1 MKLNRVT
8 ALFLG
13 LVLAFSLAA
22 CGQGASSAS
31 TASSSASSAAA
42 EGKTEEQ
49 LLADENE
56 ILSANDALWE
66 KVFSSMDKNV
76 TETTLSTNYGDFL
89 LSAVEKAKDQF
100 SDEEYK
106 TLTADA
112 EKIRAIEEQI
122 AALAPADAAAS
133 SAAAQGTAFPQFEGS
148 DLEGNPVDN
157 SLFAGNAFTVVNF
170 WFNGCKPCV
179 EELDDLNALNEK
191 VKAQGGEVVGINT
204 ETLDGSQ
211 QGIEAAKK
219 LLAAK
224 GASYRNIYFASGSEA
239 GKFALNIMAFPTTYV
254 FDRDGN
260 VVGQPL
266 LGGIDKE
273 ENLAALQKNIDAAL
287 ARTAPNK
294 LFSPAAYGRLFLFA
308 AGIAMHARAPDG
320 IRWGRSIL
328 LPAKER
334 ISMKNTGTLR
344 IQTFA
349 ARQSAPVEGVTV
361 AVQGDGFTLHRIT
374 DATGSAADI
383 PVEAP
388 ACTLS
393 LDEDNTTRPYA
404 IVSLTAAK
412 PGYRTVR
419 IEGIQIFAGQVTLA
433 QPQMLPVTEEDR
445 DIPDAPIVI
454 PPHALFAGSG
464 GSGPQPRENCTPR
477 VLDQVVIPKN
487 ITVHL
492 GKPAASA
499 RNVTVSFRD
508 YIANVASSEVYPT
521 WPEQA
526 LRANIHCQIS
536 LALNRIYTEWYPSKG
551 YTFNITNSTSYDQ
564 YYVHGRTVF
573 EVMVRITDDIFN
585 TYLRKRGTVNPYYS
599 EYCDGKSVTCPGL
612 KQWGTVT
619 LANNGRSALQI
630 LRYYYGSSIEIVRTK
645 NIRSIP
651 QSYPGTPLRQGSRGT
666 AVFTLQR
673 QLNRIAKDYPFLG
686 KLTVDGVFGSRMAAT
701 VRAFQKQFNL
711 TADGVVG
718 RQTWYKISYIYV
730 SVKDLAELTS
740 EGETSTGTLSNGT
753 WNGTVLSTGAS
764 GSAVEQVQ
772 FWLNTLA
779 QYDSAIPSVKVDGV
793 FGTATANAV
802 RAFQR
807 KYGLTVDGIV
817 GQTTW
822 KELYDEF
829 LSIQSDNGTP
839 NAYPGTPLREGSSG
853 QNVRLVQ
860 FWLKIARTVYT
871 SLESV
876 TVDGKFGA
884 GTAAAVRRFQRYFGL
899 TADGVVGRTTWQKLY
914 EVYNDIANRLL
925 SSSLRPGEYPGV
937 LRSGSTGTPV
947 RELQF
952 YLYLMSAYES
962 SIPPVSIDGKFGA
975 DTERAV
981 RAYQR
986 FAGLT
991 VDGVVGR
998 TTWNSL
1004 YGRASQLRSSGPVV
1018 TLKRLPYPGT
1028 PLTVGSSG
1036 KAVLYYNLLLLRIA
1050 YYFSSVE
1057 APPLADRYTDETATA
1072 TRSAQQLLGLEQ
1084 TGIADADTWTAV
1096 EALSLQ
1102 LAAHAPNP
1110 DRDTPSGTAYPGRA
1124 IAEGSAGQEVGQ
1136 VERWINRR
1144 AQLSCGEGYVADN
1157 NRFGA
1162 SDAAAVRAVQQQA
1175 GLQPVNGIVYRETWH
1190 ALQAQCTDPCGCEK
1204 EE

>member
-1 MKLNRVT
+1 MTGIPLLRKNRLT
-8 ALFLG
+8 
-13 LVLAFSLAA
+13 
-22 CGQGASSAS
+22 
-31 TASSSASSAAA
+31 
-42 EGKTEEQ
+42 KT
-49 LLADENE
+49 
-56 ILSANDALWE
+56 I
-66 KVFSSMDKNV
+66 
-76 TETTLSTNYGDFL
+76 
-89 LSAVEKAKDQF
+89 
-100 SDEEYK
+100 K
-106 TLTADA
+106 TM
-112 EKIRAIEEQI
+112 
-122 AALAPADAAAS
+122 
-133 SAAAQGTAFPQFEGS
+133 
-148 DLEGNPVDN
+148 
-157 SLFAGNAFTVVNF
+157 
-170 WFNGCKPCV
+170 
-179 EELDDLNALNEK
+179 
-191 VKAQGGEVVGINT
+191 
-204 ETLDGSQ
+204 
-211 QGIEAAKK
+211 KK
-219 LLAAK
+219 LL
-224 GASYRNIYFASGSEA
+224 
-239 GKFALNIMAFPTTYV
+239 
-254 FDRDGN
+254 
-260 VVGQPL
+260 L
-266 LGGIDKE
+266 L
-273 ENLAALQKNIDAAL
+273 
-287 ARTAPNK
+287 
-294 LFSPAAYGRLFLFA
+294 LFA
-308 AGIAMHARAPDG
+308 AALSLSASEPARA
-320 IRWGRSIL
+320 WGREGHETI
-328 LPAKER
+328 AKIAER
-334 ISMKNTGTLR
+334 NLTKRAKKR
-344 IQTFA
+344 IEKYLGGHSVVYYAKWMDEYRQTPEYAFTNDWHT
-349 ARQSAPVEGVTV
+349 APVGADLRYGDELLKPGKGNAVYGLELAIRNLRDYRNLTDSAV
-361 AVQGDGFTLHRIT
+361 AVNLKYVIHLVGDMHC
-374 DATGSAADI
+374 
-383 PVEAP
+383 P
-388 ACTLS
+388 AHIKYTTHNTKYDVLF
-393 LDEDNTTRPYA
+393 EDKYH
-404 IVSLTAAK
+404 K
-412 PGYRTVR
+412 P
-419 IEGIQIFAGQVTLA
+419 
-433 QPQMLPVTEEDR
+433 
-445 DIPDAPIVI
+445 
-454 PPHALFAGSG
+454 H
-464 GSGPQPRENCTPR
+464 
-477 VLDQVVIPKN
+477 K
-487 ITVHL
+487 
-492 GKPAASA
+492 
-499 RNVTVSFRD
+499 
-508 YIANVASSEVYPT
+508 
-521 WPEQA
+521 
-526 LRANIHCQIS
+526 
-536 LALNRIYTEWYPSKG
+536 
-551 YTFNITNSTSYDQ
+551 
-564 YYVHGRTVF
+564 YYVHHVWDNEIITTTRIWSVTEWAGELDRASKREKAAVQAGTPRDWLHDSAVTCEVQFEWAKPDERLGQDFLNKIRTLAK
-573 EVMVRITDDIFN
+573 EMTDDIFN

-630 LRYYYGSSIEIVRTK
+630 LRYYYGSDIEIVRTS
-645 NIRSIP
+645 NIQSIP
-651 QSYPGTPLRQGSRGT
+651 QSYPGSPLRQGDSGT

-740 EGETSTGTLSNGT
+740 EGETSSGTLSDGT
-753 WNGTVLSTGAS
+753 WGGTTLRTGST
-764 GSAVEQVQ
+764 GSAVEQLQ

-779 QYDSAIPSVKVDGV
+779 QYESAIPSVTVDGAY
-793 FGTATANAV
+793 GTATANAV

-807 KYGLTVDGIV
+807 KYGLTVDGVV

-822 KELYDEF
+822 KELYDQF
-829 LSIQSDNGTP
+829 RSIQSDNGTP

-871 SLESV
+871 SLANV

-884 GTAAAVRRFQRYFGL
+884 GTAAAVQRFQRYFGL

-937 LRSGSTGTPV
+937 LRTGSSGTAV

-1036 KAVLYYNLLLLRIA
+1036 SAVLYYTLLLQRIA
-1050 YYFSSVE
+1050 YYFDSVE
-1057 APPLADRYTDETATA
+1057 NPPLSDQYTDETAAA

-1110 DRDTPSGTAYPGRA
+1110 DRDTPPSTAYPGRA

-1136 VERWINRR
+1136 VERWLNRR
-1144 AQLSCGEGYVADN
+1144 AQLSCGEDYVADN

-1162 SDAAAVRAVQQQA
+1162 ADAAAVRAVQQQA
-1175 GLQPVNGIVYRETWH
+1175 GLLVTGIVNRETWA
-1190 ALQAQCTDPCGCEK
+1190 ALQAQSCNCDK

>member
-1 MKLNRVT
+1 
-8 ALFLG
+8 
-13 LVLAFSLAA
+13 
-22 CGQGASSAS
+22 
-31 TASSSASSAAA
+31 
-42 EGKTEEQ
+42 
-49 LLADENE
+49 
-56 ILSANDALWE
+56 
-66 KVFSSMDKNV
+66 
-76 TETTLSTNYGDFL
+76 
-89 LSAVEKAKDQF
+89 
-100 SDEEYK
+100 
-106 TLTADA
+106 
-112 EKIRAIEEQI
+112 
-122 AALAPADAAAS
+122 
-133 SAAAQGTAFPQFEGS
+133 
-148 DLEGNPVDN
+148 
-157 SLFAGNAFTVVNF
+157 
-170 WFNGCKPCV
+170 
-179 EELDDLNALNEK
+179 
-191 VKAQGGEVVGINT
+191 
-204 ETLDGSQ
+204 
-211 QGIEAAKK
+211 
-219 LLAAK
+219 
-224 GASYRNIYFASGSEA
+224 
-239 GKFALNIMAFPTTYV
+239 
-254 FDRDGN
+254 
-260 VVGQPL
+260 
-266 LGGIDKE
+266 
-273 ENLAALQKNIDAAL
+273 
-287 ARTAPNK
+287 
-294 LFSPAAYGRLFLFA
+294 
-308 AGIAMHARAPDG
+308 
-320 IRWGRSIL
+320 
-328 LPAKER
+328 
-334 ISMKNTGTLR
+334 MKNTGTLR

-349 ARQSAPVEGVTV
+349 ARQSAPMEGVTV
-361 AVQGDGFTLHRIT
+361 TVQGDGFTLHRIT
-374 DATGSAADI
+374 DVTGSAADI
-383 PVEAP
+383 PIEAP
-388 ACTLS
+388 ACALS
-393 LDEDNTTRPYA
+393 LDESNTTRPYA
-404 IVSLTAAK
+404 IVSLAATK

-419 IEGIQIFAGQVTLA
+419 IEGIQIFAGQITLA
-433 QPQMLPVTEEDR
+433 QPAMIPVTEEGK

-454 PPHALFAGSG
+454 PPHPLFAGSG

-477 VLDQVVIPKN
+477 VLEQVIIPKN

-492 GKPAASA
+492 GKPAAAA

-573 EVMVRITDDIFN
+573 DVMVRITDDIFN

-630 LRYYYGSSIEIVRTK
+630 LRYYYGSDIEIVRTS
-645 NIRSIP
+645 NIQSIP
-651 QSYPGTPLRQGSRGT
+651 QSYPGSPLRQGDSGT

-673 QLNRIAKDYPFLG
+673 QLNRITKDYPFLG

-711 TADGVVG
+711 TADGMVG

-740 EGETSTGTLSNGT
+740 EGEVSSGTLSDGT
-753 WNGTVLSTGAS
+753 WGGTVLRTGST
-764 GSAVEQVQ
+764 GSAVEQLQ

-779 QYDSAIPSVKVDGV
+779 QYESSIPSLTVDGV
-793 FGTATANAV
+793 YGTGTANAV

-807 KYGLTVDGIV
+807 KYGLTVDGVV
-817 GQTTW
+817 GRATW
-822 KELYDEF
+822 TEVYDQF
-829 LSIQSDNGTP
+829 RSIQSDNGTP
-839 NAYPGTPLREGSSG
+839 NAYPGTALREGASG

-860 FWLKIARTVYT
+860 FWLKIARTVYP
-871 SLESV
+871 SLSNV
-876 TVDGKFGA
+876 TVDGRFGSA
-884 GTAAAVRRFQRYFGL
+884 TAAAVRRFQRYFGL

-914 EVYNDIANRLL
+914 EVYNDIANKLL

-937 LRSGSTGTPV
+937 LRNGSSGTAV

-962 SIPPVSIDGKFGA
+962 SIPAIAIDGQFGA
-975 DTERAV
+975 STEAAV

-991 VDGVVGR
+991 VDGIVGR

-1004 YGRASQLRSSGPVV
+1004 YDKASTLRASGPVV

-1036 KAVLYYNLLLLRIA
+1036 SAVLYYSLLLQRIA
-1050 YYFSSVE
+1050 YYFTSVVS
-1057 APPLADRYTDETATA
+1057 PPLSDQYTDETAAA
-1072 TRSAQQLLGLEQ
+1072 TRSAQELLNLHE
-1084 TGIADADTWTAV
+1084 TGIADAETWTAV

-1110 DRDTPSGTAYPGRA
+1110 DRDTPPSTAYPGRA

-1136 VERWINRR
+1136 VERWLNRR
-1144 AQLSCGEGYVADN
+1144 AQLSCDEDYVADN

-1162 SDAAAVRAVQQQA
+1162 ADAAAVRAVQQQA
-1175 GLQPVNGIVYRETWH
+1175 GLLVTGTVNRETWA
-1190 ALQAQCTDPCGCEK
+1190 ALQAQSCNCDK

>member
-1 MKLNRVT
+1 
-8 ALFLG
+8 
-13 LVLAFSLAA
+13 
-22 CGQGASSAS
+22 
-31 TASSSASSAAA
+31 
-42 EGKTEEQ
+42 
-49 LLADENE
+49 
-56 ILSANDALWE
+56 
-66 KVFSSMDKNV
+66 
-76 TETTLSTNYGDFL
+76 
-89 LSAVEKAKDQF
+89 
-100 SDEEYK
+100 
-106 TLTADA
+106 
-112 EKIRAIEEQI
+112 
-122 AALAPADAAAS
+122 
-133 SAAAQGTAFPQFEGS
+133 
-148 DLEGNPVDN
+148 
-157 SLFAGNAFTVVNF
+157 
-170 WFNGCKPCV
+170 
-179 EELDDLNALNEK
+179 
-191 VKAQGGEVVGINT
+191 
-204 ETLDGSQ
+204 
-211 QGIEAAKK
+211 
-219 LLAAK
+219 
-224 GASYRNIYFASGSEA
+224 
-239 GKFALNIMAFPTTYV
+239 
-254 FDRDGN
+254 
-260 VVGQPL
+260 
-266 LGGIDKE
+266 
-273 ENLAALQKNIDAAL
+273 
-287 ARTAPNK
+287 
-294 LFSPAAYGRLFLFA
+294 
-308 AGIAMHARAPDG
+308 
-320 IRWGRSIL
+320 
-328 LPAKER
+328 
-334 ISMKNTGTLR
+334 MKNTGTLR

-349 ARQSAPVEGVTV
+349 ARQSAPMEGVTV
-361 AVQGDGFTLHRIT
+361 TVQGDGFTLHRIT
-374 DATGSAADI
+374 DVTGSAADI

-393 LDEDNTTRPYA
+393 LDEDNTIRPYA
-404 IVSLTAAK
+404 VVSLTATK

-419 IEGIQIFAGQVTLA
+419 IEGIQIFAGQITLA
-433 QPQMLPVTEEDR
+433 QPAMIPVTEEGK

-454 PPHALFAGSG
+454 PPHPLFAGSG
-464 GSGPQPRENCTPR
+464 GSGAQPVENCVPR
-477 VLDQVVIPKN
+477 VLDKVIIPKN

-492 GKPAASA
+492 GKPAAAA

-573 EVMVRITDDIFN
+573 DVMVRITDDIFN

-619 LANNGRSALQI
+619 LANQGRTALQI
-630 LRYYYGSSIEIVRTK
+630 LKYYYGNDIEIVRTN
-645 NIRSIP
+645 NIQSIP
-651 QSYPGTPLRQGSRGT
+651 QSYPGSPIRQGDSGT

-673 QLNRIAKDYPFLG
+673 QLNRITKDYPFLG

-711 TADGVVG
+711 TADGMVG

-740 EGETSTGTLSNGT
+740 EGEVSSGTLSDGT
-753 WNGTVLSTGAS
+753 WGGTVLRTGST
-764 GSAVEQVQ
+764 GSAVEQLQ

-779 QYDSAIPSVKVDGV
+779 QYESSIPSLTVDGV
-793 FGTATANAV
+793 YGTGTANTV

-807 KYGLTVDGIV
+807 KYGLTVDGVV
-817 GQTTW
+817 GRDTW
-822 KELYDEF
+822 TELYDQF
-829 LSIQSDNGTP
+829 RSIQSDNGTP
-839 NAYPGTPLREGSSG
+839 NAYPGTALREGASG

-860 FWLKIARTVYT
+860 FWLKIARTVYP
-871 SLESV
+871 SLSNV
-876 TVDGKFGA
+876 TVDGKFGSA
-884 GTAAAVRRFQRYFGL
+884 TTAAVRRFQTYFGL
-899 TADGVVGRTTWQKLY
+899 TSDGVVGRTTWNKLY
-914 EVYNDIANRLL
+914 EVYNDIANKLL

-937 LRSGSTGTPV
+937 LRNGSSGTAV

-962 SIPPVSIDGKFGA
+962 SIPAIGIDGQFGA
-975 DTERAV
+975 STEAAV

-991 VDGVVGR
+991 VDGIVGR

-1004 YGRASQLRSSGPVV
+1004 YDKASTLRASGPVV

-1036 KAVLYYNLLLLRIA
+1036 SAVLYYSLLLQRIA
-1050 YYFSSVE
+1050 YYFTSVVS
-1057 APPLADRYTDETATA
+1057 PPLSDQYTDETAAA
-1072 TRSAQQLLGLEQ
+1072 TRSAQELLNLHE
-1084 TGIADADTWTAV
+1084 TGIADAETWTAV

-1110 DRDTPSGTAYPGRA
+1110 DRDTPPSTAYPGRA

-1136 VERWINRR
+1136 VERWLNRR
-1144 AQLSCGEGYVADN
+1144 AQLSCDEDYVADN

-1162 SDAAAVRAVQQQA
+1162 ADAAAVRAVQQQA
-1175 GLQPVNGIVYRETWH
+1175 GLLVTGIVNRDTWA
-1190 ALQAQCTDPCGCEK
+1190 ALQAQSCNCDK

>member
-1 MKLNRVT
+1 
-8 ALFLG
+8 
-13 LVLAFSLAA
+13 
-22 CGQGASSAS
+22 
-31 TASSSASSAAA
+31 
-42 EGKTEEQ
+42 
-49 LLADENE
+49 
-56 ILSANDALWE
+56 
-66 KVFSSMDKNV
+66 
-76 TETTLSTNYGDFL
+76 
-89 LSAVEKAKDQF
+89 
-100 SDEEYK
+100 
-106 TLTADA
+106 
-112 EKIRAIEEQI
+112 
-122 AALAPADAAAS
+122 
-133 SAAAQGTAFPQFEGS
+133 
-148 DLEGNPVDN
+148 
-157 SLFAGNAFTVVNF
+157 
-170 WFNGCKPCV
+170 
-179 EELDDLNALNEK
+179 
-191 VKAQGGEVVGINT
+191 
-204 ETLDGSQ
+204 
-211 QGIEAAKK
+211 
-219 LLAAK
+219 
-224 GASYRNIYFASGSEA
+224 
-239 GKFALNIMAFPTTYV
+239 
-254 FDRDGN
+254 
-260 VVGQPL
+260 
-266 LGGIDKE
+266 
-273 ENLAALQKNIDAAL
+273 
-287 ARTAPNK
+287 
-294 LFSPAAYGRLFLFA
+294 
-308 AGIAMHARAPDG
+308 
-320 IRWGRSIL
+320 
-328 LPAKER
+328 
-334 ISMKNTGTLR
+334 MKNTGTLR

-349 ARQSAPVEGVTV
+349 ARQSAPMEGVTV
-361 AVQGDGFTLHRIT
+361 TVQGDGFTLHRIT
-374 DATGSAADI
+374 DVTGSAADI

-393 LDEDNTTRPYA
+393 LDEDNTIRPYA
-404 IVSLTAAK
+404 VVSLTATK

-419 IEGIQIFAGQVTLA
+419 IEGIQIFAGQITLA
-433 QPQMLPVTEEDR
+433 QPAMIPVTEEGK

-454 PPHALFAGSG
+454 PPHPLFAGSD
-464 GSGPQPRENCTPR
+464 GSGAQPVENCVPR
-477 VLDQVVIPKN
+477 VLDKVIIPKN

-492 GKPAASA
+492 GKPAAAA

-573 EVMVRITDDIFN
+573 DVMVRITDDIFN

-619 LANNGRSALQI
+619 LANQGRTALQI
-630 LRYYYGSSIEIVRTK
+630 LKYYYGNDIEIVRTN
-645 NIRSIP
+645 NIQSIP
-651 QSYPGTPLRQGSRGT
+651 QSYPGSPIRQGDSGT

-673 QLNRIAKDYPFLG
+673 QLNRITKDYPFLG

-711 TADGVVG
+711 TADGMVG

-740 EGETSTGTLSNGT
+740 EGEVSSGTLSDGT
-753 WNGTVLSTGAS
+753 WGGTVLRTGST
-764 GSAVEQVQ
+764 GSAVEQLQ

-779 QYDSAIPSVKVDGV
+779 QYESSIPSLTVDGV
-793 FGTATANAV
+793 YGTGTANAV

-807 KYGLTVDGIV
+807 KYGLTVDGVV
-817 GQTTW
+817 GRATW
-822 KELYDEF
+822 TEVYDQF
-829 LSIQSDNGTP
+829 RSIQSDNGTP
-839 NAYPGTPLREGSSG
+839 NAYPGTALREGASG

-860 FWLKIARTVYT
+860 FWLKIARTVYP
-871 SLESV
+871 SLSNV
-876 TVDGKFGA
+876 TVDGRFGSA
-884 GTAAAVRRFQRYFGL
+884 TAAAVRRFQTYFGL
-899 TADGVVGRTTWQKLY
+899 TSDGVVGRTTWNKLY
-914 EVYNDIANRLL
+914 EVYNDIANKLL

-937 LRSGSTGTPV
+937 LRNGSSGTAV

-962 SIPPVSIDGKFGA
+962 SIPAIAIDGQFGA
-975 DTERAV
+975 STEAAV

-991 VDGVVGR
+991 VDGIVGR

-1004 YGRASQLRSSGPVV
+1004 YDKASTLRASGPVV

-1036 KAVLYYNLLLLRIA
+1036 SAVLYYSLLLQRIA
-1050 YYFSSVE
+1050 YYFTSVVS
-1057 APPLADRYTDETATA
+1057 PPLSDQYTDETAAA
-1072 TRSAQQLLGLEQ
+1072 TRSAQELLSLPE

-1110 DRDTPSGTAYPGRA
+1110 DRDTPPSTAYPGRA

-1136 VERWINRR
+1136 VERWLNRR
-1144 AQLSCGEGYVADN
+1144 AQLSCDEDYVADN

-1162 SDAAAVRAVQQQA
+1162 ADAAAVRAVQQQA
-1175 GLQPVNGIVYRETWH
+1175 GLLVTGTVDRETWA
-1190 ALQAQCTDPCGCEK
+1190 ALQAQSCEHCN
-1204 EE
+1204 EEE

>member
-1 MKLNRVT
+1 
-8 ALFLG
+8 
-13 LVLAFSLAA
+13 
-22 CGQGASSAS
+22 
-31 TASSSASSAAA
+31 
-42 EGKTEEQ
+42 
-49 LLADENE
+49 
-56 ILSANDALWE
+56 
-66 KVFSSMDKNV
+66 
-76 TETTLSTNYGDFL
+76 
-89 LSAVEKAKDQF
+89 
-100 SDEEYK
+100 
-106 TLTADA
+106 
-112 EKIRAIEEQI
+112 
-122 AALAPADAAAS
+122 
-133 SAAAQGTAFPQFEGS
+133 
-148 DLEGNPVDN
+148 
-157 SLFAGNAFTVVNF
+157 
-170 WFNGCKPCV
+170 
-179 EELDDLNALNEK
+179 
-191 VKAQGGEVVGINT
+191 
-204 ETLDGSQ
+204 
-211 QGIEAAKK
+211 
-219 LLAAK
+219 
-224 GASYRNIYFASGSEA
+224 
-239 GKFALNIMAFPTTYV
+239 
-254 FDRDGN
+254 
-260 VVGQPL
+260 
-266 LGGIDKE
+266 
-273 ENLAALQKNIDAAL
+273 
-287 ARTAPNK
+287 
-294 LFSPAAYGRLFLFA
+294 
-308 AGIAMHARAPDG
+308 
-320 IRWGRSIL
+320 
-328 LPAKER
+328 
-334 ISMKNTGTLR
+334 MKNTGTLR

-349 ARQSAPVEGVTV
+349 ARQSAPMEGVTV
-361 AVQGDGFTLHRIT
+361 AVQGDGFTLHCIT

-383 PVEAP
+383 PIEAP

-445 DIPDAPIVI
+445 DIPNAPIVI
-454 PPHALFAGSG
+454 PPHALFADSG

-477 VLDQVVIPKN
+477 VLEQVIIPKN

-492 GKPAASA
+492 GKPAAAA

-619 LANNGRSALQI
+619 LANQGRTALQI
-630 LRYYYGSSIEIVRTK
+630 LRYYYGSDIEIVRTS
-645 NIRSIP
+645 NIQSIP
-651 QSYPGTPLRQGSRGT
+651 QSYPGSPIRQGDSGT

-673 QLNRIAKDYPFLG
+673 QLNRITKDYPFLG

-740 EGETSTGTLSNGT
+740 EGEVSSGTLSDGT
-753 WNGTVLSTGAS
+753 WGGTVLRTGST
-764 GSAVEQVQ
+764 GSAVEQLQ

-779 QYDSAIPSVKVDGV
+779 QYESSIPSLTVDGV
-793 FGTATANAV
+793 YGTGTANAV

-807 KYGLTVDGIV
+807 KYGLTVDGVV
-817 GQTTW
+817 GRATW
-822 KELYDEF
+822 TEVYDQF
-829 LSIQSDNGTP
+829 RSIQSDNGTP
-839 NAYPGTPLREGSSG
+839 NAYPGTALREGASG

-860 FWLKIARTVYT
+860 FWLKIARTVYP
-871 SLESV
+871 SLSNV
-876 TVDGKFGA
+876 TVDGRFGSA
-884 GTAAAVRRFQRYFGL
+884 TAAAVRRFQTYFGL
-899 TADGVVGRTTWQKLY
+899 TSDGVVGRTTWNKLY
-914 EVYNDIANRLL
+914 EVYNDIANKLL

-937 LRSGSTGTPV
+937 LRNGSSGTAV

-962 SIPPVSIDGKFGA
+962 SIPAIAIDGQFGA
-975 DTERAV
+975 STEAAV

-991 VDGVVGR
+991 VDGIVGR

-1004 YGRASQLRSSGPVV
+1004 YDKASTLRASGPVV

-1036 KAVLYYNLLLLRIA
+1036 SAVLYYSLLLQRIA
-1050 YYFSSVE
+1050 YYFTSVVS
-1057 APPLADRYTDETATA
+1057 PPLSDQYTDETAAA
-1072 TRSAQQLLGLEQ
+1072 TRSAQELLSLPE
-1084 TGIADADTWTAV
+1084 TGIADAETWTAV

-1110 DRDTPSGTAYPGRA
+1110 DRDTPPSTAYPGRA

-1136 VERWINRR
+1136 VERWLNRR
-1144 AQLSCGEGYVADN
+1144 AQLSCDEDYVADN

-1162 SDAAAVRAVQQQA
+1162 ADAATVRAVQQQA
-1175 GLQPVNGIVYRETWH
+1175 GLLVTGTVDRETWA
-1190 ALQAQCTDPCGCEK
+1190 ALQAQSCEHCN
-1204 EE
+1204 EEE

>member
-1 MKLNRVT
+1 
-8 ALFLG
+8 
-13 LVLAFSLAA
+13 
-22 CGQGASSAS
+22 
-31 TASSSASSAAA
+31 
-42 EGKTEEQ
+42 
-49 LLADENE
+49 
-56 ILSANDALWE
+56 
-66 KVFSSMDKNV
+66 
-76 TETTLSTNYGDFL
+76 
-89 LSAVEKAKDQF
+89 
-100 SDEEYK
+100 
-106 TLTADA
+106 
-112 EKIRAIEEQI
+112 
-122 AALAPADAAAS
+122 
-133 SAAAQGTAFPQFEGS
+133 
-148 DLEGNPVDN
+148 
-157 SLFAGNAFTVVNF
+157 
-170 WFNGCKPCV
+170 
-179 EELDDLNALNEK
+179 
-191 VKAQGGEVVGINT
+191 
-204 ETLDGSQ
+204 
-211 QGIEAAKK
+211 
-219 LLAAK
+219 
-224 GASYRNIYFASGSEA
+224 
-239 GKFALNIMAFPTTYV
+239 
-254 FDRDGN
+254 
-260 VVGQPL
+260 
-266 LGGIDKE
+266 
-273 ENLAALQKNIDAAL
+273 
-287 ARTAPNK
+287 
-294 LFSPAAYGRLFLFA
+294 
-308 AGIAMHARAPDG
+308 
-320 IRWGRSIL
+320 
-328 LPAKER
+328 
-334 ISMKNTGTLR
+334 
-344 IQTFA
+344 
-349 ARQSAPVEGVTV
+349 
-361 AVQGDGFTLHRIT
+361 
-374 DATGSAADI
+374 
-383 PVEAP
+383 
-388 ACTLS
+388 
-393 LDEDNTTRPYA
+393 
-404 IVSLTAAK
+404 
-412 PGYRTVR
+412 
-419 IEGIQIFAGQVTLA
+419 
-433 QPQMLPVTEEDR
+433 
-445 DIPDAPIVI
+445 
-454 PPHALFAGSG
+454 LFAGSG
-464 GSGPQPRENCTPR
+464 GSGAQPVENCTPR
-477 VLDQVVIPKN
+477 VLDKVIIPKN

-573 EVMVRITDDIFN
+573 DVMVRITDDIFN

-630 LRYYYGSSIEIVRTK
+630 LRYYYGSDIEIVRTS
-645 NIRSIP
+645 NIQSIP
-651 QSYPGTPLRQGSRGT
+651 QSYPGSPLRQGDSGT

-673 QLNRIAKDYPFLG
+673 QLNRITKDYPFLG

-701 VRAFQKQFNL
+701 VRFQKQFNL

-740 EGETSTGTLSNGT
+740 EGETSNGTLSDGT
-753 WNGTVLSTGAS
+753 WGGTVLRTGST
-764 GSAVEQVQ
+764 GSAVEQLQ

-779 QYDSAIPSVKVDGV
+779 QYDSAIHSVTVDGV
-793 FGTATANAV
+793 FGSGTAAAV

-807 KYGLTVDGIV
+807 KYGLTVDGVV
-817 GQTTW
+817 GRTTW
-822 KELYDEF
+822 TEVYDQF

-839 NAYPGTPLREGSSG
+839 NAYPGTALREGSSG

-871 SLESV
+871 SLANV

-884 GTAAAVRRFQRYFGL
+884 GTAAAVQRFQRYFGL

-937 LRSGSTGTPV
+937 LRTGSSGTAV

-1036 KAVLYYNLLLLRIA
+1036 SAVLYYALLLQRIA
-1050 YYFSSVE
+1050 YYFDSVE
-1057 APPLADRYTDETATA
+1057 NPPLSDQYTDETAAA

-1110 DRDTPSGTAYPGRA
+1110 DRGTPPSTAYPERA

-1136 VERWINRR
+1136 VERWLNRR
-1144 AQLSCGEGYVADN
+1144 AQLSCGEDYVADN

-1162 SDAAAVRAVQQQA
+1162 ADAAAVRAVQQQA
-1175 GLQPVNGIVYRETWH
+1175 GLLVTGIVNRDTWA
-1190 ALQAQCTDPCGCEK
+1190 ALQAQSCNCDK

>member
-1 MKLNRVT
+1 
-8 ALFLG
+8 
-13 LVLAFSLAA
+13 
-22 CGQGASSAS
+22 
-31 TASSSASSAAA
+31 
-42 EGKTEEQ
+42 
-49 LLADENE
+49 
-56 ILSANDALWE
+56 
-66 KVFSSMDKNV
+66 
-76 TETTLSTNYGDFL
+76 
-89 LSAVEKAKDQF
+89 
-100 SDEEYK
+100 
-106 TLTADA
+106 
-112 EKIRAIEEQI
+112 
-122 AALAPADAAAS
+122 
-133 SAAAQGTAFPQFEGS
+133 
-148 DLEGNPVDN
+148 
-157 SLFAGNAFTVVNF
+157 
-170 WFNGCKPCV
+170 
-179 EELDDLNALNEK
+179 
-191 VKAQGGEVVGINT
+191 
-204 ETLDGSQ
+204 
-211 QGIEAAKK
+211 
-219 LLAAK
+219 
-224 GASYRNIYFASGSEA
+224 
-239 GKFALNIMAFPTTYV
+239 
-254 FDRDGN
+254 
-260 VVGQPL
+260 
-266 LGGIDKE
+266 
-273 ENLAALQKNIDAAL
+273 
-287 ARTAPNK
+287 
-294 LFSPAAYGRLFLFA
+294 
-308 AGIAMHARAPDG
+308 
-320 IRWGRSIL
+320 
-328 LPAKER
+328 
-334 ISMKNTGTLR
+334 MKNTGTLR

-349 ARQSAPVEGVTV
+349 ARQSAPMEGVTV
-361 AVQGDGFTLHRIT
+361 AVQGDGFTLHCIT

-383 PVEAP
+383 PIEAP

-393 LDEDNTTRPYA
+393 LDEDNTIRPYA
-404 IVSLTAAK
+404 VVSLTAAK
-412 PGYRTVR
+412 SGYRTVR
-419 IEGIQIFAGQVTLA
+419 IEGIQIFAGQITLA
-433 QPQMLPVTEEDR
+433 QPAMIPVTEEGK
-445 DIPDAPIVI
+445 DIPNAPIVI
-454 PPHALFAGSG
+454 PPHPLFAGSG
-464 GSGPQPRENCTPR
+464 GSGAQPVENCVPR
-477 VLDQVVIPKN
+477 VLDKVIIPKN

-573 EVMVRITDDIFN
+573 DVMVRITDDIFN

-619 LANNGRSALQI
+619 LANQGRNALQI
-630 LRYYYGSSIEIVRTK
+630 LKYYYGNDIEIVRTS
-645 NIRSIP
+645 NIQSIP
-651 QSYPGTPLRQGSRGT
+651 QSYPGSPLRQGDSGT

-673 QLNRIAKDYPFLG
+673 QLNRITKDYPFLG
-686 KLTVDGVFGSRMAAT
+686 KLTVDGVFGAKMTAT
-701 VRAFQKQFNL
+701 VKAFQKQFNL

-740 EGETSTGTLSNGT
+740 EGEVSSGTLSDGT
-753 WNGTVLSTGAS
+753 WGGTVLRTGST
-764 GSAVEQVQ
+764 GSAVEQLQ

-779 QYDSAIPSVKVDGV
+779 QYESSIPSLTVDGV
-793 FGTATANAV
+793 YGTGTANTV

-807 KYGLTVDGIV
+807 KYGLTVDGVV
-817 GQTTW
+817 GRDTW
-822 KELYDEF
+822 TELYDQF
-829 LSIQSDNGTP
+829 RSIQSDNGTP
-839 NAYPGTPLREGSSG
+839 NAYPGTALREGSSG

-860 FWLKIARTVYT
+860 FWLKIARTVYS
-871 SLESV
+871 SLSNV
-876 TVDGKFGA
+876 TVDGKFGSA
-884 GTAAAVRRFQRYFGL
+884 TTAAVRRFQTYFGL
-899 TADGVVGRTTWQKLY
+899 TSDGVVGRTTWNKLY
-914 EVYNDIANRLL
+914 EVYNDIANKLL

-937 LRSGSTGTPV
+937 LRNGSSGTAV

-962 SIPPVSIDGKFGA
+962 SIPAIGIDGQFGA
-975 DTERAV
+975 STEAAV

-991 VDGVVGR
+991 VDGIVGR

-1004 YGRASQLRSSGPVV
+1004 YDKASTLRASGPVV

-1036 KAVLYYNLLLLRIA
+1036 SAVLYYSLLLQRIA
-1050 YYFSSVE
+1050 YYFDSVE
-1057 APPLADRYTDETATA
+1057 NPPLSDQYTDETAAA

-1110 DRDTPSGTAYPGRA
+1110 DRDIPPSTAYPGRA

-1136 VERWINRR
+1136 VERWLNRR
-1144 AQLSCGEGYVADN
+1144 AQLSCGEDYVADD

-1162 SDAAAVRAVQQQA
+1162 ADAAAVRAVQQQA
-1175 GLQPVNGIVYRETWH
+1175 GLLVTGIVNRETWA
-1190 ALQAQCTDPCGCEK
+1190 ALQAQSCNCDK

>member
-1 MKLNRVT
+1 MAT
-8 ALFLG
+8 
-13 LVLAFSLAA
+13 
-22 CGQGASSAS
+22 
-31 TASSSASSAAA
+31 
-42 EGKTEEQ
+42 
-49 LLADENE
+49 
-56 ILSANDALWE
+56 
-66 KVFSSMDKNV
+66 
-76 TETTLSTNYGDFL
+76 
-89 LSAVEKAKDQF
+89 
-100 SDEEYK
+100 
-106 TLTADA
+106 
-112 EKIRAIEEQI
+112 
-122 AALAPADAAAS
+122 
-133 SAAAQGTAFPQFEGS
+133 
-148 DLEGNPVDN
+148 
-157 SLFAGNAFTVVNF
+157 
-170 WFNGCKPCV
+170 
-179 EELDDLNALNEK
+179 
-191 VKAQGGEVVGINT
+191 GI
-204 ETLDGSQ
+204 
-211 QGIEAAKK
+211 
-219 LLAAK
+219 
-224 GASYRNIYFASGSEA
+224 
-239 GKFALNIMAFPTTYV
+239 
-254 FDRDGN
+254 
-260 VVGQPL
+260 
-266 LGGIDKE
+266 
-273 ENLAALQKNIDAAL
+273 
-287 ARTAPNK
+287 
-294 LFSPAAYGRLFLFA
+294 
-308 AGIAMHARAPDG
+308 
-320 IRWGRSIL
+320 
-328 LPAKER
+328 
-334 ISMKNTGTLR
+334 LR
-344 IQTFA
+344 IQAFA
-349 ARQSAPVEGVTV
+349 ARQSAPVEGVVVTV
-361 AVQGDGFTLHRIT
+361 SGNGFTHTCTT
-374 DATGSAADI
+374 DAEGNAADI
-383 PVEAP
+383 TLTTP
-388 ACTLS
+388 ACALS
-393 LDEDNTTRPYA
+393 LDETNTTTRPYA
-404 IVSLTAAK
+404 LCDLTAAR

-419 IEGIQIFAGQVTLA
+419 IQGVQVFPGQVTLA
-433 QPQMLPVTEEDR
+433 RPEMIPDTEETR
-445 DIPDAPIVI
+445 DIPSEPIVI
-454 PPHALFAGSG
+454 PTHALFAGSG
-464 GSGPQPRENCTPR
+464 GSGPSPTANCEPR
-477 VLDQVVIPKN
+477 VLSRVVIPKN

-492 GKPAASA
+492 GRPAASA

-573 EVMVRITDDIFN
+573 DVMVRITDDIFN
-585 TYLRKRGTVNPYYS
+585 TYIRKTGTVNPYYA

-619 LANNGRSALQI
+619 LANQGRSALSI
-630 LRYYYGSSIEIVRTK
+630 LKYYYGSNIEIIRTN
-645 NIRSIP
+645 NIQSIP
-651 QSYPGTPLRQGSRGT
+651 QSYPGSPLRQGSSGA

-673 QLNRIAKDYPFLG
+673 QLNRITKDYPFLG
-686 KLTVDGVFGSRMAAT
+686 LLTVDGIFGRKMTETVKKFQRQFNLTVDGV
-701 VRAFQKQFNL
+701 
-711 TADGVVG
+711 VG
-718 RQTWYKISYIYV
+718 RSTWYKISYIYV

-740 EGETSTGTLSNGT
+740 EGETYSGTLPDGSWNLGSSVLKQGSTGSE
-753 WNGTVLSTGAS
+753 
-764 GSAVEQVQ
+764 VEQMQ
-772 FWLNTLA
+772 FWLSTLA
-779 QYDSAIPSVKVDGV
+779 QYESSIPSITVDGV
-793 FGTATANAV
+793 YGSGTAAAV

-807 KYGLTVDGIV
+807 RYGLTVDGIV
-817 GQTTW
+817 GRTTW
-822 KELYDEF
+822 TELYDQF
-829 LSIQSDNGTP
+829 RSIQSDNGTP
-839 NAYPGTPLREGSSG
+839 NAYPGTPLREGSAG

-876 TVDGKFGA
+876 AVDGKFGA
-884 GTAAAVRRFQRYFGL
+884 GTASAVRRFQRYFGL

-937 LRSGSTGTPV
+937 LRTGSSGTAV

-962 SIPPVSIDGKFGA
+962 SIPSVSIDGKFGA

-1036 KAVLYYNLLLLRIA
+1036 ETVLYYNLLLQRIA

-1057 APPLADRYTDETATA
+1057 TPPLADRYTEETATA

-1110 DRDTPSGTAYPGRA
+1110 DRDTPPSTAYPGRA

-1136 VERWINRR
+1136 VERWLNRR
-1144 AQLSCGEGYVADN
+1144 AQLSCDEDYVADN

-1162 SDAAAVRAVQQQA
+1162 ADAAAVRAFQQQA

>member
-1 MKLNRVT
+1 
-8 ALFLG
+8 
-13 LVLAFSLAA
+13 
-22 CGQGASSAS
+22 
-31 TASSSASSAAA
+31 
-42 EGKTEEQ
+42 
-49 LLADENE
+49 
-56 ILSANDALWE
+56 
-66 KVFSSMDKNV
+66 
-76 TETTLSTNYGDFL
+76 
-89 LSAVEKAKDQF
+89 
-100 SDEEYK
+100 
-106 TLTADA
+106 
-112 EKIRAIEEQI
+112 
-122 AALAPADAAAS
+122 
-133 SAAAQGTAFPQFEGS
+133 
-148 DLEGNPVDN
+148 
-157 SLFAGNAFTVVNF
+157 
-170 WFNGCKPCV
+170 
-179 EELDDLNALNEK
+179 
-191 VKAQGGEVVGINT
+191 
-204 ETLDGSQ
+204 
-211 QGIEAAKK
+211 
-219 LLAAK
+219 
-224 GASYRNIYFASGSEA
+224 
-239 GKFALNIMAFPTTYV
+239 
-254 FDRDGN
+254 
-260 VVGQPL
+260 
-266 LGGIDKE
+266 
-273 ENLAALQKNIDAAL
+273 
-287 ARTAPNK
+287 
-294 LFSPAAYGRLFLFA
+294 
-308 AGIAMHARAPDG
+308 
-320 IRWGRSIL
+320 
-328 LPAKER
+328 
-334 ISMKNTGTLR
+334 MKNTGTLR

-573 EVMVRITDDIFN
+573 DVMVRITNDIFN
-585 TYLRKRGTVNPYYS
+585 TYIRKTGTVNPYYS

-619 LANNGRSALQI
+619 LANQGRNALQI
-630 LRYYYGSSIEIVRTK
+630 LKYYYGNDIEIIRTS
-645 NIRSIP
+645 NIQSIP
-651 QSYPGTPLRQGSRGT
+651 QSYPGSPIRQGDSGT

-673 QLNRIAKDYPFLG
+673 QLNRITKDYPFLG
-686 KLTVDGVFGSRMAAT
+686 LLTVDGVFGAKMAAT

-718 RQTWYKISYIYV
+718 RQAWYKISYIYV

-740 EGETSTGTLSNGT
+740 EGEVSSGTLSDGT
-753 WNGTVLSTGAS
+753 WGGTVLRTGST
-764 GSAVEQVQ
+764 GSAVEQLQ

-779 QYDSAIPSVKVDGV
+779 QYESSIPSLTVDGV
-793 FGTATANAV
+793 YGTGTANTV

-807 KYGLTVDGIV
+807 KYGLTVDGVV
-817 GQTTW
+817 GRDTW
-822 KELYDEF
+822 TELYDQF
-829 LSIQSDNGTP
+829 RSIQSDNGTP
-839 NAYPGTPLREGSSG
+839 NAYPGTALRQGSSG

-860 FWLKIARTVYT
+860 FWLKIARTVYS
-871 SLESV
+871 SLNNV
-876 TVDGKFGA
+876 TVDGIFGSS
-884 GTAAAVRRFQRYFGL
+884 TAAAVRRFQTYFGL
-899 TADGVVGRTTWQKLY
+899 TSDGVVGRTTWNKLY

-925 SSSLRPGEYPGV
+925 SPSLRPGEYPGV
-937 LRSGSTGTPV
+937 LRNGSTGTAV

-952 YLYLMSAYES
+952 YLYLMSAYQS
-962 SIPPVSIDGKFGA
+962 SIPSVSIDGRFGA
-975 DTERAV
+975 ATEAAV

-991 VDGVVGR
+991 VDGIVGR
-998 TTWNSL
+998 KTWDSL
-1004 YGRASQLRSSGPVV
+1004 YGKASALRSSGPVV

-1028 PLTVGSSG
+1028 PLTVGTDSS
-1036 KAVLYYNLLLLRIA
+1036 AVLYYTLLLQRIA
-1050 YYFSSVE
+1050 YYYDSVASPALSSQ
-1057 APPLADRYTDETATA
+1057 YTQETADATA
-1072 TRSAQQLLGLEQ
+1072 SAQELLGLPA
-1084 TGIADADTWTAV
+1084 TGVADAETWTSV

-1102 LAAHAPNP
+1102 LAAFTPNP
-1110 DRDTPSGTAYPGRA
+1110 DRHPEQGSDYPDRA
-1124 IAEGSAGQEVGQ
+1124 MKEGSAGPDVSLIEGWLND
-1136 VERWINRR
+1136 RS
-1144 AQLSCGEGYVADN
+1144 QLYCEEDYVADN
-1157 NRFGA
+1157 AVFGPE
-1162 SDAAAVRAVQQQA
+1162 DTAAVKETQQRA
-1175 GLQPVNGIVYRETWH
+1175 GLEPNGVVDRPTW
-1190 ALQAQCTDPCGCEK
+1190 AAIRAQSHTACDNCT
-1204 EE
+1204 EEG

>member
-1 MKLNRVT
+1 
-8 ALFLG
+8 
-13 LVLAFSLAA
+13 
-22 CGQGASSAS
+22 
-31 TASSSASSAAA
+31 
-42 EGKTEEQ
+42 
-49 LLADENE
+49 
-56 ILSANDALWE
+56 
-66 KVFSSMDKNV
+66 
-76 TETTLSTNYGDFL
+76 
-89 LSAVEKAKDQF
+89 
-100 SDEEYK
+100 
-106 TLTADA
+106 
-112 EKIRAIEEQI
+112 
-122 AALAPADAAAS
+122 
-133 SAAAQGTAFPQFEGS
+133 
-148 DLEGNPVDN
+148 
-157 SLFAGNAFTVVNF
+157 
-170 WFNGCKPCV
+170 
-179 EELDDLNALNEK
+179 
-191 VKAQGGEVVGINT
+191 
-204 ETLDGSQ
+204 
-211 QGIEAAKK
+211 
-219 LLAAK
+219 
-224 GASYRNIYFASGSEA
+224 
-239 GKFALNIMAFPTTYV
+239 
-254 FDRDGN
+254 
-260 VVGQPL
+260 
-266 LGGIDKE
+266 
-273 ENLAALQKNIDAAL
+273 
-287 ARTAPNK
+287 
-294 LFSPAAYGRLFLFA
+294 
-308 AGIAMHARAPDG
+308 
-320 IRWGRSIL
+320 
-328 LPAKER
+328 
-334 ISMKNTGTLR
+334 MKNTGTLR

-361 AVQGDGFTLHRIT
+361 TVQGDGFTLHRIT
-374 DATGSAADI
+374 DETGTAADI
-383 PVEAP
+383 SIEAP
-388 ACTLS
+388 SCALS
-393 LDEDNTTRPYA
+393 LQEDNTIRPYA
-404 IVSLTAAK
+404 VVDLTATKA
-412 PGYRTVR
+412 GFRTVR
-419 IEGIQIFAGQVTLA
+419 IQGVQIFAGQVTLA
-433 QPQMLPVTEEDR
+433 QPEMIPETEEGLYVAN
-445 DIPDAPIVI
+445 PPVVI
-454 PPHALFAGSG
+454 PEHSLFTGDG
-464 GSGPQPRENCTPR
+464 GSGPDPMENCMPR
-477 VLDQVVIPKN
+477 VLSRVIIPKN

-573 EVMVRITDDIFN
+573 DVMVRITNDIFN
-585 TYLRKRGTVNPYYS
+585 TYLRKTGTVNPYYS

-619 LANNGRSALQI
+619 LANQGRNALQI
-630 LRYYYGSSIEIVRTK
+630 LKYYYGNDIEIIRTS
-645 NIRSIP
+645 NIQSIP
-651 QSYPGTPLRQGSRGT
+651 QSYPGSPIRQGDNGT

-673 QLNRIAKDYPFLG
+673 QLNRITKDYPFLG
-686 KLTVDGVFGSRMAAT
+686 KLTVDGIFGSRMAAT

-740 EGETSTGTLSNGT
+740 EGETSTGTLSDGT
-753 WNGTVLSTGAS
+753 WNGTVLSTGSS

-779 QYDSAIPSVKVDGV
+779 QYTSSIPSVTVDGV
-793 FGTATANAV
+793 FGSGTAAAV

-807 KYGLTVDGIV
+807 KYGLTVDGVV
-817 GQTTW
+817 GRDTW
-822 KELYDEF
+822 TELYDQF
-829 LSIQSDNGTP
+829 RSIQSDNGTP
-839 NAYPGTPLREGSSG
+839 NAYPGTALREGASG

-860 FWLKIARTVYT
+860 FWLKIARTVY
-871 SLESV
+871 SNLNNI
-876 TVDGKFGA
+876 TVDGKFGSA
-884 GTAAAVRRFQRYFGL
+884 TTAAVKRFQTYFGL
-899 TADGVVGRTTWQKLY
+899 TSDGVVGRTTWNKLY
-914 EVYNDIANRLL
+914 EVYNDIANKLL

-937 LRSGSTGTPV
+937 LRTGSSGTAV

-1036 KAVLYYNLLLLRIA
+1036 SAVLYYSLLLQRIA
-1050 YYFSSVE
+1050 YYFTSVE
-1057 APPLADRYTDETATA
+1057 NPPLSDQYTDETAAA

-1110 DRDTPSGTAYPGRA
+1110 DRDTPPSTAYPGRA

-1136 VERWINRR
+1136 VERWLNRR
-1144 AQLSCGEGYVADN
+1144 AQLSCGEDYVADD

-1162 SDAAAVRAVQQQA
+1162 ADAAAVRAVQQQA
-1175 GLQPVNGIVYRETWH
+1175 GLHPVNGIVYRETWH
-1190 ALQAQCTDPCGCEK
+1190 ALQAQCSDPCGCEK